1 MKDKTTKDNLLTKV
15 RSLKRKRKEQIMQL
29 KAEKTRSVQPHRDG
43 RRADVINAEI
53 TSKIRSRE
61 VLNLMIDAQ
70 TRSFPLLGDGNLTST
85 ISHLH
90 TIHAEHLYFLNQ
102 KLNALNQE
110 LNALDEELKAAT
122 GSSMSPRAGG
132 QRHKE
137 STTKRRKKRSIRN
150 TPQKK
155 KTNKPKKKTRKTKA
169 NKRRKRT
176 RTRRR

>member
-1 MKDKTTKDNLLTKV
+1 MKDKIMKDNL
-15 RSLKRKRKEQIMQL
+15 RSRKRQREKQL
-29 KAEKTRSVQPHRDG
+29 KAENTRSVQPHRDG
-43 RRADVINAEI
+43 RKADVINAEI
-53 TSKIRSRE
+53 ARGERSIE

-90 TIHAEHLYFLNQ
+90 TIHAEHLNVLNQ

-110 LNALDEELKAAT
+110 LNALKQELKAAD
-122 GSSMSPRAGG
+122 SSSVSPRAGG

-155 KTNKPKKKTRKTKA
+155 KTNKPKRKTKA